1 MLNRVG
7 ATSDNL
13 GVWEGI
19 NDNAIDGK
27 GVNVTAKFSL
37 AFTSKRQDAYRKIQ
51 SRHLKNMNSPQDYF
65 SRTIASQV
73 KKDDATEAIIVKQMK
88 QKLDNFRKYIQ
99 ENQIVDL

>member
-37 AFTSKRQDAYRKIQ
+37 AFTSKR
-51 SRHLKNMNSPQDYF
+51 
-65 SRTIASQV
+65 
-73 KKDDATEAIIVKQMK
+73 
-88 QKLDNFRKYIQ
+88 
-99 ENQIVDL
+99 